1 MESNEMK
8 CFYRELEERKKYLVR
23 KLWKEQADNEWL
35 WYQKKLT
42 LKEYIVRDWNIK
54 QRIRTLEK

>member
-1 MESNEMK
+1 MGGSIMK
-8 CFYRELEERKKYLVR
+8 CFYKELEERKKYLIK

-54 QRIRTLEK
+54 KRIRELEG

>member
-35 WYQKKLT
+35 WYSKKLT

>member
-1 MESNEMK
+1 MGGQFMK
-8 CFYRELEERKKYLVR
+8 CFYKELEERKKYLVR

-35 WYQKKLT
+35 WYLKKLT

-54 QRIRTLEK
+54 TRIRELEG

>member
-1 MESNEMK
+1 MK
-8 CFYRELEERKKYLVR
+8 CFYKELEERKKYLVR
-23 KLWKEQADNEWL
+23 KLWREQAHNEWL

-54 QRIRTLEK
+54 TRIRELEG

>member
-1 MESNEMK
+1 MENNEMK

-35 WYQKKLT
+35 WYSKKLT

-54 QRIRTLEK
+54 QRIKTLEK

>member
-1 MESNEMK
+1 MVDEKMK
-8 CFYRELEERKKYLVR
+8 SFYKELKQRKEYLIK

-35 WYQKKLT
+35 WYSKKLT

-54 QRIRTLEK
+54 KRIRELEG

>member
-1 MESNEMK
+1 MGGQFMK
-8 CFYRELEERKKYLVR
+8 CFYKELEERKKYLVR

-35 WYQKKLT
+35 WYSKKLT

-54 QRIRTLEK
+54 TRIRELEG

>member
-1 MESNEMK
+1 MK
-8 CFYRELEERKKYLVR
+8 CFYKELEERKKYLVR

-35 WYQKKLT
+35 WYSKKLT

-54 QRIRTLEK
+54 QRISASTLES

>member
-1 MESNEMK
+1 MGNLFMK
-8 CFYRELEERKKYLVR
+8 CFYKELEERKKYLIK

-35 WYQKKLT
+35 WYSKKLT
-42 LKEYIVRDWNIK
+42 LKEYIERDWNIK

>member
-1 MESNEMK
+1 MVGQFMK
-8 CFYRELEERKKYLVR
+8 CFYKELEERKKYLVR

-35 WYQKKLT
+35 WYSKKLT

-54 QRIRTLEK
+54 KRIRELEG

>member
-1 MESNEMK
+1 MGGIFMK
-8 CFYRELEERKKYLVR
+8 CFYKELEERKKYLIK
-23 KLWKEQADNEWL
+23 KLRKEQADNEWL

-54 QRIRTLEK
+54 KRIRELEG

>member
-1 MESNEMK
+1 MGGIFMK
-8 CFYRELEERKKYLVR
+8 CFYKELEERKKYLIK

-35 WYQKKLT
+35 WYSKKLT

-54 QRIRTLEK
+54 TRIRELEG

>member
-1 MESNEMK
+1 MK
-8 CFYRELEERKKYLVR
+8 SFYKELKQRKEYLIK

-35 WYQKKLT
+35 WYQKEIS

-54 QRIRTLEK
+54 TRIRELEG